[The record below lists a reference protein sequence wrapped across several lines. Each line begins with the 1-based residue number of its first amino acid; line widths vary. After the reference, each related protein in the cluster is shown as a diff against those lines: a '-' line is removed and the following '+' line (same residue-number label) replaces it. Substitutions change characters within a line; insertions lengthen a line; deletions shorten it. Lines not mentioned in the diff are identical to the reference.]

1 MILRHPSEY
10 EAFVVEVNGLNVLTV
25 GADVP
30 EASAAAVEWVTT
42 EYRLTRDGQDAWEA
56 WDKEK
61 LAPIVHWAVPLR
73 VMVKLDS
80 YSGLGEI
87 DGVYLTPGQLKHPL
101 SPAIAPSPEIVWLNK
116 EIVRRKKTKKK
127 AAPKTKPVKKAKKP
141 KRVRSPE
148 SIAKWR
154 VTMEKN
160 NRLKVSEAKLA
171 LAAATAVQG

>member
-101 SPAIAPSPEIVWLNK
+101 APAIVILHDEPAPWHDKTVVK
-116 EIVRRKKTKKK
+116 RKKRKAKKT
-127 AAPKTKPVKKAKKP
+127 APKTKKVTP

-148 SIAKWR
+148 AIAKWR

-171 LAAATAVQG
+171 LAAAAAVQG